1 MRLLNFL
8 VNLFKKNKN
17 QVEEEPIRRINKIHI
32 RLSPWGDHVDKNKL
46 LDLIQMYRREATQY
60 YSVVIDAD
68 NKGISNYARG
78 QLDAW
83 ELFYNIVKNNKIN

>member
-17 QVEEEPIRRINKIHI
+17 EVEEPVRRINKIHI

-46 LDLIQMYRREATQY
+46 LDLIQMYRRDAANY
-60 YSVVIDAD
+60 YSVVIDGD
-68 NKGISNYARG
+68 NKGLSKYARG

-83 ELFYNIVKNNKIN
+83 DLFYSIVKNNKIK